1 MKALTLCP
9 ADSSGLRGRLFGQ
22 RLRPVVGIDSML
34 ADLLRPELDTRC
46 NLRRLMQHTQNFR
59 AHDDDVRDR
68 QVMRHVFQGR
78 RSV

>member
-1 MKALTLCP
+1 MKVLTLCP
-9 ADSSGLRGRLFGQ
+9 ADSSGLRGRAFWST
-22 RLRPVVGIDSML
+22 RPALVGIDSML
-34 ADLLRPELDTRC
+34 ADLLRPEMDTRC
-46 NLRRLMQHTQNFR
+46 NLRLLMQNTQNFR

>member
-1 MKALTLCP
+1 MKVLTLCP
-9 ADSSGLRGRLFGQ
+9 ADSSGLRGRAFWST
-22 RLRPVVGIDSML
+22 RPARRRNRQHAS
-34 ADLLRPELDTRC
+34 RPSSARAGHPLQPASSEQ
-46 NLRRLMQHTQNFR
+46 NTQNFR

>member
-1 MKALTLCP
+1 
-9 ADSSGLRGRLFGQ
+9 
-22 RLRPVVGIDSML
+22 ML